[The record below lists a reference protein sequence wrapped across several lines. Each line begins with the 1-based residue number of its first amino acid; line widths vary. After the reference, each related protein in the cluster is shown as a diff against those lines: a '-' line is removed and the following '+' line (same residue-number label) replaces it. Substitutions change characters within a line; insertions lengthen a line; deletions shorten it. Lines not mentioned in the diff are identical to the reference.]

1 MTKQKKGKLY
11 LIPSPIAEHT
21 QDKILT
27 PELKEVITNL
37 DYFIAENL
45 RTSRR
50 FISSLK
56 LGKIIEDLHFDLLD
70 KKTPVKMIDKLCAP
84 LLRGKD
90 MGVLS
95 EAGCPGIADPG
106 NLAVTFAHEHNIDVV
121 PLVGPSSI
129 FMALMASGLNG
140 QSFVFH
146 GYLPIDKQKR
156 IQTIKAIERDA
167 TNKKQTQIFMETP
180 FRNMHLF
187 EDVLKTCKP
196 FTKLCVAKSI
206 TGSNE
211 MIKTLAIKDWKNHK
225 VDLHKE
231 PVVFLVYAEERMRE
245 KKFITGQWVQKI

>member
-1 MTKQKKGKLY
+1 MNKQKKGKLY

-37 DYFIAENL
+37 DYFLAENL

-56 LGKIIEDLHFDLLD
+56 LGKIIENLHFDLLD
-70 KKTPVKMIDKLCAP
+70 KKTPVKMINKLCAP

-121 PLVGPSSI
+121 PIVGPSSI

-156 IQTIKAIERDA
+156 IQAIKAIERDA
-167 TNKKQTQIFMETP
+167 MNKKQTQIFMETP
-180 FRNMHLF
+180 FRNIHLF
-187 EDVLKTCKP
+187 GDLLKTCKP
-196 FTKLCVAKSI
+196 YTKLCVAKSI

-211 MIKTLAIKDWKNHK
+211 MIKTLTIKDWKNAK
-225 VDLHKE
+225 VELHKE
-231 PVVFLVYAEERMRE
+231 PVIFLVYAEEKMRE

>member
-1 MTKQKKGKLY
+1 MT
-11 LIPSPIAEHT
+11 
-21 QDKILT
+21 
-27 PELKEVITNL
+27 N
-37 DYFIAENL
+37 
-45 RTSRR
+45 
-50 FISSLK
+50 
-56 LGKIIEDLHFDLLD
+56 
-70 KKTPVKMIDKLCAP
+70 KLCAP

-121 PLVGPSSI
+121 PMVGPSSI

-156 IQTIKAIERDA
+156 IQAIKAIERDA
-167 TNKKQTQIFMETP
+167 MNKKQTQIFMETP
-180 FRNMHLF
+180 FRNIHLF
-187 EDVLKTCKP
+187 GDLLKTCKP
-196 FTKLCVAKSI
+196 YTKLCVAKNI
-206 TGSNE
+206 TGANE
-211 MIKTLAIKDWKNHK
+211 MIKTLTIKDWKNAK

-231 PVVFLVYAEERMRE
+231 PVVFLVYAEEKMRE